1 MAIATLAQMRAALLA
16 ALQAKLGTNDQQLS
30 AYVLKNP
37 TLPTIWIRPKP
48 DVPIIYHETLGNA
61 AGVQCW
67 SFLVEAYCGD
77 VGDVAAQ
84 QKLDSYVSSGTKCV
98 AEALLADQS
107 LGGIVQTLKLVQ
119 CNAYVEFLRADGTAA
134 IGANWQVDVY
144 P

>member
-1 MAIATLAQMRAALLA
+1 MALATLTQIRAALLA
-16 ALQAKLGTNDQQLS
+16 ALEKKLGPSDQQLS

-48 DVPIIYHETLGNA
+48 DVPITYHESMGNA
-61 AGVQCW
+61 AGVQMW
-67 SFLVEAYCGD
+67 SLLIEAYCGD
-77 VGDVAAQ
+77 PGDVAAQ
-84 QKLDSYVSSGTKCV
+84 QNLDAYVSAGAKSI
-98 AEALLADQS
+98 AEAVLADQT
-107 LGGIVQTLKLVQ
+107 LGGVVQSLRLVQ